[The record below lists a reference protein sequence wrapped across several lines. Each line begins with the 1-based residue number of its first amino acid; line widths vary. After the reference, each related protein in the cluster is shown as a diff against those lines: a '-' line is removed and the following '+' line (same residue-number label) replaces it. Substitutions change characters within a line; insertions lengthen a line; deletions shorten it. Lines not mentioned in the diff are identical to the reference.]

1 MIPLNNKLRLYS
13 TAQIIFNS
21 LVSSRILG
29 TLSPDE
35 GDGNKN
41 VKVIRTQLCTRNTLF
56 GPFLDRQGRNTTC
69 QISRFMEDVNKQR
82 RSFLLNLD
90 KTRRRCRRVGVIAM
104 KVEKTRIHFLS
115 DVFAAVA
122 AYAF

>member
-1 MIPLNNKLRLYS
+1 MNNKLRLYS

-21 LVSSRILG
+21 LVWSRILG

-35 GDGNKN
+35 GDGNKK

-82 RSFLLNLD
+82 RNFLLNLD
-90 KTRRRCRRVGVIAM
+90 KTRRRRVGVIAM

>member
-1 MIPLNNKLRLYS
+1 MNNKLRLHS
-13 TAQIIFNS
+13 TAQGIFNS
-21 LVSSRILG
+21 LVSSRILA
-29 TLSPDE
+29 TLRPDE
-35 GDGNKN
+35 GDGKQN
-41 VKVIRTQLCTRNTLF
+41 VKAIRAQLCTRNILF
-56 GPFLDRQGRNTTC
+56 GSFVGPQDRTTTC
-69 QISRFMEDVNKQR
+69 QISRFVGDVNKQR
-82 RSFLLNLD
+82 RNFLLNLD